1 MVKTIREI
9 IDMMED
15 AADNDDFGGLYA
27 AAKEIKDASLR
38 EEVESAIAE
47 YEESDTP
54 VDETYS
60 IVTSDY
66 LDYYMYE
73 DNTENLTEG
82 KKITEGIDDKVY
94 EVADR
99 IAKSIQE
106 SGVDRISME
115 ELNEMISNSCEELGV
130 KEYDDLEADV
140 RGILSYRGYET
151 DFETGEI
158 IALEESIDV
167 EHAKKWAKNMD
178 KAKEKGEFDIDHA
191 SAEGAA
197 YSDKKTEGRKKISPE
212 DEAHFNDEIDKVAR
226 QEIEDK
232 LKNDKKE
239 PDEEIEKE
247 LDKVE
252 EDKSMNPSDICN
264 WVKNSIDALV
274 DESATC
280 CEYKLDSDLSI
291 FCGWSDG
298 FDEDEEEAIHSKEE
312 PSWCICVGIKS
323 NHEYMKTDF
332 DMLTMP
338 YEEDGEVWDTS
349 MTVGEDGISE
359 SDAQWYIDQYNEIRK
374 SLDAGEIMLE
384 SKKEEGIE
392 TRELV
397 SFDEIDNMM
406 YNATD
411 YADLYEASSYIEN
424 NSLRVDVENLIGQCE
439 DDGDDVEVAYSVV
452 TSDLLDMYSNDEN
465 VAELKVMN
473 KVTEGADTLDNSD
486 EEDLATLLFTEAF
499 EGCSIDKDGKADY
512 YELQTLEEIRDW
524 YDESVTEELYSKA
537 KRIVE
542 KVLNEVKFY
551 KDSESHDTYIEL
563 NDNHTL
569 WEIEIPEDINNDE
582 FDMVYSDIVTV
593 TAGDF
598 EEETGTKL
606 YLVGRM
612 GRHACVEANLQN
624 ALRYNEL
631 KEVQEKLEKEV
642 ISKANAYLNG
652 EGLDESKKITESKSD
667 YSEMLSFATQL
678 ASALKSKGFKVK
690 VNGEDNYVNINPVRD
705 GAEMGVTVYLGE
717 ENGQFDFEENTVGLG
732 GDTIS
737 DNTVYPIYVSG
748 WDYEIG
754 APSGSPKVGEEVYA
768 VFKETA
774 NTTVDEVVEIIEKS
788 FDTEGPV
795 NESKKITESEEVDMD
810 TFIGNLET
818 ALKDNGYTANLV
830 DVDGEGGIYD
840 LSPRKGKY
848 ALGLMIYKGGEDSS
862 AGFEEDTVGLGGD
875 GDDEVVYP
883 IYIDGWDDETATPMG
898 KAIPGKEVYA
908 MFKEI
913 NNVTIDEVIDAI
925 NKSFE
930 AVMNKGEKVT
940 ESKSIVDEFKDY
952 CNDLGINPD
961 KKSSIN
967 RFLGDYGK
975 NYVSRD
981 GVASFDTEMAKVE
994 KELKAGLNK

>member
-47 YEESDTP
+47 YEESNTP

-106 SGVDRISME
+106 SGVDRLSME
-115 ELNEMISNSCEELGV
+115 ELNEMISNSCEELDV

-197 YSDKKTEGRKKISPE
+197 YSDKKTEGKKKLSPE
-212 DEAHFNDEIDKVAR
+212 DEEHFNNEIDKVAR

-247 LDKVE
+247 LD
-252 EDKSMNPSDICN
+252 N
-264 WVKNSIDALV
+264 
-274 DESATC
+274 
-280 CEYKLDSDLSI
+280 
-291 FCGWSDG
+291 
-298 FDEDEEEAIHSKEE
+298 
-312 PSWCICVGIKS
+312 IK
-323 NHEYMKTDF
+323 
-332 DMLTMP
+332 
-338 YEEDGEVWDTS
+338 
-349 MTVGEDGISE
+349 
-359 SDAQWYIDQYNEIRK
+359 
-374 SLDAGEIMLE
+374 E
-384 SKKEEGIE
+384 SKKEERIE
-392 TRELV
+392 TKELV
-397 SFDEIDNMM
+397 SFQEIDDMM

-439 DDGDDVEVAYSVV
+439 DDGDEVEVAYSIV

-512 YELQTLEEIRDW
+512 YELQTLEEIQDW
-524 YDESVTEELYSKA
+524 YDESVTEELYNKA

-551 KDSESHDTYIEL
+551 NDSESHTAYIEL

-569 WEIEIPEDINNDE
+569 WEIEIPEDINSDE
-582 FDMVYSDIVTV
+582 FDMMYSDIVSK
-593 TAGDF
+593 AAEDF
-598 EEETGTKL
+598 KEETGTSL
-606 YLVGRM
+606 FLVGRM

-642 ISKANAYLNG
+642 IEKANAYLNG
-652 EGLDESKKITESKSD
+652 EGLDESKKITEGKSD

-705 GAEMGVTVYLGE
+705 GAEMGVMVYLGE
-717 ENGQFDFEENTVGLG
+717 EDGEFGFEENTIGLG

-737 DNTVYPIYVSG
+737 DNTVYPIFKEG

-774 NTTVDEVVEIIEKS
+774 STTVDEVVEVIEKS

-795 NESKKITESEEVDMD
+795 NESKKI
-810 TFIGNLET
+810 
-818 ALKDNGYTANLV
+818 
-830 DVDGEGGIYD
+830 
-840 LSPRKGKY
+840 
-848 ALGLMIYKGGEDSS
+848 
-862 AGFEEDTVGLGGD
+862 
-875 GDDEVVYP
+875 
-883 IYIDGWDDETATPMG
+883 
-898 KAIPGKEVYA
+898 
-908 MFKEI
+908 
-913 NNVTIDEVIDAI
+913 
-925 NKSFE
+925 
-930 AVMNKGEKVT
+930 T